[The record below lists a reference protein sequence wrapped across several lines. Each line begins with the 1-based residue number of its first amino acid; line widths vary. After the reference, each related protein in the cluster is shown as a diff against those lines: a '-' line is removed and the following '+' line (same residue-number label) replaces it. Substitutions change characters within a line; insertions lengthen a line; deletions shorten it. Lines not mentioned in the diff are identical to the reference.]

1 MKFQFIF
8 KRFSIQQDSI
18 AMLTLYGA
26 SELDDEYFSF
36 NSDDFAEMENK
47 HRCPAASSIEI
58 FQEQECVNIVH
69 DERVFFSL
77 FQSIAEDR
85 HRFQSKQNIS
95 EKQRCAFGKWYLTVC

>member
-1 MKFQFIF
+1 
-8 KRFSIQQDSI
+8 
-18 AMLTLYGA
+18 MLTLYGA

-69 DERVFFSL
+69 DERGFFSL
-77 FQSIAEDR
+77 FHCRGPASFSIKAEHFR
-85 HRFQSKQNIS
+85 ETKVCVWKMVFNGLLERFSTQ
-95 EKQRCAFGKWYLTVC
+95 

>member
-1 MKFQFIF
+1 MKFQFIL

-58 FQEQECVNIVH
+58 FREQECVNIVH
-69 DERVFFSL
+69 DERGFFSRYSKAL
-77 FQSIAEDR
+77 QKTDIVFNQSRTFQRNKGVRLENGI
-85 HRFQSKQNIS
+85 
-95 EKQRCAFGKWYLTVC
+95 